1 MERSGRDDPTHR
13 LSLLLAKRGSLTD
26 ARLRAALSTNRLT
39 PRQATVLTYLEA
51 EPACQQ
57 MLVELLECDPS
68 VLVAILNELERAE
81 LIYRRRD
88 PSDRRRHIVEITPAG
103 HDAVKALEATFT
115 EVESELFAHLSAT
128 ERATLS
134 ELLGRVAADPA
145 SRVDEPSSTFAADG
159 AGLEPTCERH
169 GRQHAVRHPQ

>member
-1 MERSGRDDPTHR
+1 MERTGRDDAAHR

-88 PSDRRRHIVEITPAG
+88 PSDRRRHIVENEGKSLSRICRIEWN
-103 HDAVKALEATFT
+103 V
-115 EVESELFAHLSAT
+115 SAT
-128 ERATLS
+128 
-134 ELLGRVAADPA
+134 
-145 SRVDEPSSTFAADG
+145 
-159 AGLEPTCERH
+159 GLE
-169 GRQHAVRHPQ
+169 HAQQTHNHLDRALHENADDGLRADVCAS